1 LTTGAALVSNPK
13 LMTTLSSTGHGRIKR
28 ATMNDVA
35 RLAGVSL
42 KTVSRVVNGEPGV
55 HPGTAQRVLAA
66 IDQLGFRRNLG
77 ARNLRRGSSTGTI
90 GVLLE
95 DVANPFYSILT
106 RAVEEVARQYD
117 RQVLTGSSDEDPD
130 RERELALEFCSR
142 RVDGLLMVPAGLRH
156 GYLVPE
162 IHAGLPVVFADRPAG
177 DIVADTVLV
186 DNLGGTVEAVAH
198 LARHGHQRIAFLGD
212 APNIFT
218 ASERLRGFREGCA
231 RAGVRFDEELVTM
244 GPHDDRSI
252 REALRRMRTRRPD
265 PATALVTGNNRIT
278 VLVLRALAGQVDRPA
293 LVGFDDFEL
302 ADLISP
308 PVTVIAHDTG
318 SLGKAAAELLFARLA
333 GDESPPHRVTMPVRL
348 IARGSGEKRP

>member
-1 LTTGAALVSNPK
+1 
-13 LMTTLSSTGHGRIKR
+13 
-28 ATMNDVA
+28 MNDVA

-55 HPGTAQRVLAA
+55 HPGTAQRVVAA

-95 DVANPFYSILT
+95 DVANPFYSVLT
-106 RAVEEVARQYD
+106 RAVEEVARQFG
-117 RQVLTGSSDEDPD
+117 RHVLTGSSDEDPE
-130 RERELALEFCSR
+130 RERELALEFCAR
-142 RVDGLLMVPAGLRH
+142 RVDGLLVIPAGLRH

-162 IHAGLPVVFADRPAG
+162 IHAGLPVVFVDRPAG

-186 DNLGGTVEAVAH
+186 DNLEGMVAAVAH
-198 LARHGHQRIAFLGD
+198 LAAHGHRRVAFLGD
-212 APNIFT
+212 APTIFT

-231 RAGVRFDEELVTM
+231 RADLRFDDELVTM
-244 GPHDDRSI
+244 GPHDSGTI
-252 REALRRMRTRRPD
+252 RAALRRFADHPD

-278 VLVLRALAGQVDRPA
+278 VQALRALAGQVERPA

-302 ADLISP
+302 ADLLSP
-308 PVTVIAHDTG
+308 PVTVVAHDTG
-318 SLGKAAAELLFARLA
+318 ALGKAAAELLFARLA
-333 GDESPPHRVTMPVRL
+333 GDDSPPHRVTMPVRL